1 MANGKVRPYADYYCD
16 DPVAPVVKRRNF
28 GAFGSSVILIVAGL
42 FLSNTY
48 AANISLSSG
57 AGVEFGQGISM
68 TTACSGS
75 QSLTVT
81 PYSTFANTSG
91 AGSFYFGSIKVSNIP
106 SSCNGTKFQFNAYTA
121 SGATPLAL
129 YNTTSVDA
137 IIGNNAGTF
146 EAMGD
151 TAGISVTTLSST
163 SFSVAFSTPVTL
175 ASDVSRLT
183 IQSSST
189 SFAYAPTR
197 GIQFPPM
204 SGLSLSTGLS
214 RSSSNT
220 IEGWIRSS
228 DWSQVNSLMPYVG
241 NACQGLMLT
250 SISATRWSAG
260 VTCNNMQVEFAMPGS
275 TSMINNQ
282 WMYMA
287 FVRDSNGTSLF
298 IDGAK
303 LTATSTNNGGSLVL
317 PLSGSTD
324 NASIGEWSAY
334 NTATQ
339 SSRDGIIGEIR
350 LSNIA
355 RVASTASSFN
365 PSYAPSGRPTAQL
378 ASDANTAMLLRPPAS
393 GNTFVDSSGN
403 QTLTVITSI
412 SGPGTPTPPIV
423 VNFG

>member
-1 MANGKVRPYADYYCD
+1 MAKGKVRPYADYYCD
-16 DPVAPVVKRRNF
+16 DPVAPVIKRRNF

-75 QSLTVT
+75 QSMTVT
-81 PYSTFANTSG
+81 PYSTFINTTG
-91 AGSFYFGSIKVSNIP
+91 AGSFYFGSIKVTNIP

-121 SGATPLAL
+121 SGASPLAL
-129 YNTTSVDA
+129 YNTSSVDA
-137 IIGNNAGTF
+137 VVGNNAGTF

-163 SFSVAFSTPVTL
+163 SFSVTFSTPVTL

-183 IQSSST
+183 IQSSLA
-189 SFAYAPTR
+189 SFEYAPTR

-204 SGLSLSTGLS
+204 SGLSLSAGLS

-228 DWSQVNSLMPYVG
+228 DWSQTRALMPYVG
-241 NACQGLMLT
+241 NTCEGLLLT
-250 SISATRWSAG
+250 SLSATRWVAG
-260 VTCNNMQVEFAMPGS
+260 VTCNNMQVEFVMPGS

-298 IDGAK
+298 INGAK

-324 NASIGEWSAY
+324 NASIGEWTAY

-350 LSNIA
+350 LSNMA
-355 RVASTASSFN
+355 RVASTASTFN
-365 PSYAPSGRPTAQL
+365 PSYAPSGRPTGQL
-378 ASDANTAMLLRPPAS
+378 AADANTTMLLRPPVS

-403 QTLTVITSI
+403 QTLTVVTSI

>member
-1 MANGKVRPYADYYCD
+1 MAKGKVRPYADYYHD

-57 AGVEFGQGISM
+57 AGVEFGQGVSM

-75 QSLTVT
+75 QSLIIT
-81 PYSTFANTSG
+81 PYSTFVNTTG
-91 AGSFYFGSIKVSNIP
+91 AGSFYFGSIKVTNIP
-106 SSCNGTKFQFNAYTA
+106 SSCNGVKFQFNAFTETGTA
-121 SGATPLAL
+121 PLAL
-129 YNTTSVDA
+129 YNTSSVDA
-137 IIGNNAGTF
+137 IVGNNAGTF
-146 EAMGD
+146 EAMGV

-183 IQSSST
+183 IQSSSA
-189 SFAYAPTR
+189 SFAYAPSR

-204 SGLSLSTGLS
+204 SGLSLSTGIS
-214 RSSSNT
+214 RSSSIT

-228 DWSQVNSLMPYVG
+228 DWSQFPALMPYVG
-241 NACQGLMLT
+241 NACQGLFLANT
-250 SISATRWSAG
+250 SATAWRAG
-260 VTCNNMQVEFAMPGS
+260 VTCNNMSIAFDMPAS
-275 TSMINNQ
+275 TSMANNQ
-282 WMYMA
+282 WIYMA
-287 FVRDSNGTSLF
+287 FVRDSNGSAMF
-298 IDGAK
+298 INGAK

-324 NASIGEWSAY
+324 DAVIGEWSAWD
-334 NTATQ
+334 TANW
-339 SSRDGIIGEIR
+339 SSKNGVIGELR
-350 LSNIA
+350 FSNIA

-365 PSYAPSGRPTAQL
+365 PTYASSGRPTAQL
-378 ASDANTAMLLRPPAS
+378 ASDANTTMLLRPPAS